1 VDDLVRCQDEEGQ
14 GLEAILNWLMS
25 CHVCMF
31 IMIATAQG
39 GGNRPAGQRLHGH
52 LTRWSHGLRK
62 WDDAAAR

>member
-1 VDDLVRCQDEEGQ
+1 MDDLVRCQDEEGQ

-25 CHVCMF
+25 CHVYMF

-52 LTRWSHGLRK
+52 LTR
-62 WDDAAAR
+62 